1 MKKEE
6 NYNLRIILSADLNRN
21 IYILFPDKN
30 LLIDMKL
37 FVGKYVILVPKLS
50 DFIFYIIVA
59 SGFSLRFSSS
69 DGGM

>member
-6 NYNLRIILSADLNRN
+6 NYNLRIILSADLNLN

-37 FVGKYVILVPKLS
+37 FVGKYVILVNTLL
-50 DFIFYIIVA
+50 F
-59 SGFSLRFSSS
+59 
-69 DGGM
+69 